1 MQVSNRIGSAPGGQK
16 PNLSVRIGKIRLKN
30 PVIVASG
37 TFGFGEEFEEFI
49 PLDYLGAIIPKGI
62 SIKPMMGNPPP
73 RIFETEGGIL
83 NSIGLQNP
91 GYEEFIQKHF
101 SYLKKIKTH
110 LIINFFGNT
119 QKEYVE
125 LSRLLNEVP
134 GISGLEM
141 NISCPNVKQGGIIFG
156 TDPRMTY
163 RLVKAVRKS
172 TDLTLVV
179 KLSPNVTDISLIA
192 KAAED
197 GGADAVS
204 LVNTFR
210 AMAINIHTLKPE
222 LGNVIG
228 GLSGPAIKPIALR
241 MVWEVRQRVSIPV
254 IGMGGIMKAEDAIEF
269 ILAGASAVQIGTA
282 NLINPKTAIEVIS
295 GIRAYLIRH
304 RFSRIQ
310 EIIGLF
316 RPNKKAP
323 WSFKNEQGA

>member
-1 MQVSNRIGSAPGGQK
+1 MDVRG
-16 PNLSVRIGKIRLKN
+16 PNLSVKIGKIRLKN

-37 TFGFGEEFEEFI
+37 TFGFGEEFEEFFN
-49 PLDYLGAIIPKGI
+49 LHHLGAIVPKGI
-62 SIKPMMGNPPP
+62 SLQPMMGNPPP

-91 GYEEFIQKHF
+91 GYQEFIQKRLP
-101 SYLKKIKTH
+101 YLRKIKTH

-119 QKEYVE
+119 QKEYV
-125 LSRLLNEVP
+125 RLAGLLDEVP

-141 NISCPNVKQGGIIFG
+141 NISCPNVKQGGIVFG

-163 RLVKAVRKS
+163 RLVRAVRKS
-172 TDLTLVV
+172 TTRTLVV

-192 KAAED
+192 KASED

-204 LVNTFR
+204 LVNTFK
-210 AMAINIHTLKPE
+210 AMAINIHTIEPE

-241 MVWEVRQRVSIPV
+241 MVWEVSQRVEIPV
-254 IGMGGIMKAEDAIEF
+254 IGIGGIMGADDAIEF

-295 GIRAYLIRH
+295 GIRTYLIKH
-304 RFSRIQ
+304 RISRVQ
-310 EIIGLF
+310 KIIGLF
-316 RPNKKAP
+316 HSNKKP
-323 WSFKNEQGA
+323 LDHPT